1 LLEQKKLRQAGAL
14 VMHVDDV
21 GNRSQLVDDPR
32 NTMPSWGNGEAIE
45 IMPSNFEAVVVQNSA
60 PVLAYF
66 WAPW

>member
-1 LLEQKKLRQAGAL
+1 
-14 VMHVDDV
+14 MHVDDV